1 MRKYLLME
9 SSIKKVRNLFF
20 SLFLFVSYGAYSFEL
35 EEYTYDYSSG
45 KNTAQETLKKIDN
58 ETWKMSSKIEHS
70 IFQVTQEATFKIVD
84 NMVILL
90 NAYRKTRAFGGFR
103 REKQFFEV
111 NYEKNEIYFE
121 YNKKKGF
128 IPFDCETMI
137 DCRFFDN
144 LTLQIQ
150 SKLALFKSE
159 LPLSIDFNYLDKG
172 LIKNKTFKMESMTD
186 LDKEDDVNKV
196 RFSEVRDDDKG
207 FMLWFDPTRN
217 FQTYKI
223 YQDFGSQDLT
233 WNIVPKPLGE

>member
-1 MRKYLLME
+1 ME

-111 NYEKNEIYFE
+111 NYEKNRMRVSVTIFGRSTPVELEFGQVE
-121 YNKKKGF
+121 
-128 IPFDCETMI
+128 
-137 DCRFFDN
+137 
-144 LTLQIQ
+144 
-150 SKLALFKSE
+150 KL
-159 LPLSIDFNYLDKG
+159 
-172 LIKNKTFKMESMTD
+172 
-186 LDKEDDVNKV
+186 
-196 RFSEVRDDDKG
+196 
-207 FMLWFDPTRN
+207 
-217 FQTYKI
+217 
-223 YQDFGSQDLT
+223 
-233 WNIVPKPLGE
+233 